1 VTSPTDDAEPPL
13 PSELRVT
20 APAQLKALGHEM
32 RMSIVTLLG
41 QRAATVSEL
50 AEALGAPVGTVG
62 HHLGVLEDADL
73 VSVVRTQQVRGIT
86 AKWYRRTA
94 ATFVFDDIDADEPH
108 AGDVDAWRRHVL
120 PDPLPQGLTR
130 SVSTVRFARIPDDRV
145 EEWKQRVV
153 ELSSEFGTQE
163 LGGPHV
169 WALSMSLYEADRPS
183 LPDPP
188 DASDDGSAP

>member
-1 VTSPTDDAEPPL
+1 MLPL
-13 PSELRVT
+13 PRELRVT
-20 APAQLKALGHEM
+20 TPAQLKALGHDV

-50 AEALGAPVGTVG
+50 AEALTTPVGTVG
-62 HHLGVLEDADL
+62 HHLGVLEDAGL

-94 ATFVFDDIDADEPH
+94 ATFVFDDTDADIPRT
-108 AGDVDAWRRHVL
+108 GDVDEWRRHVL
-120 PDPLPQGLTR
+120 PDPRPSGLTR
-130 SVSTVRFARIPDDRV
+130 SISTFRFARIPDERV
-145 EEWKQRVV
+145 EEWKQRLV

-163 LGGPHV
+163 LGGPQV

-183 LPDPP
+183 LPDPS
-188 DASDDGSAP
+188 DDDGSSP